1 MKSNLFNPKVFDI
14 LEMFDIEHF
23 FWYSNDPPNK
33 EIIERMIDFILNM
46 KNLSKYSGFCNQE
59 ILAVLSLKNLNAIYL
74 EAEPLD
80 EEIIIKFLENTK
92 TLKSFRTN
100 NFTKLKVLSVK
111 IPLIQYHEGI
121 SKILKHFNNIE
132 ELEVLTTEQDEEN
145 LTLDENFF
153 IENHKNTNL
162 RFLQTPIPHNN
173 FQNWMKKVSNDFPNI
188 EYLLPVRAYYLFN
201 EKFEK
206 SFIDSNRH
214 LFHVNLNSITN
225 ENELFKDCC
234 YVFGVSTYENSNTM
248 VKVIRNKRKEM
259 VLNIDQYFKFCKLQA
274 MMHTPRKLKSFSI
287 TLRKEE
293 NQTAVENCVKF
304 LKLIGKDVKFF
315 KISGEFTF
323 YQLQKIIEVL
333 PNLEIIKFKWIEL
346 DNLVDENLIQI
357 NHKNIK
363 KLIFI
368 SKLCT
373 NLSQQ
378 AQYFYNFFKVIR
390 FNENSLNYFYFTVP
404 FSLNIPAAVDRKQI
418 DNFLENQKLLTKI
431 EEKWSDELFKNVFV
445 LEAKFD
451 EL

>member
-1 MKSNLFNPKVFDI
+1 
-14 LEMFDIEHF
+14 
-23 FWYSNDPPNK
+23 
-33 EIIERMIDFILNM
+33 M

-74 EAEPLD
+74 QAGPLD

-92 TLKSFRTN
+92 TLKSFRSNHITDKILITICTN
-100 NFTKLKVLSVK
+100 LLDLEELNFCFNDQITNEAFMNISKLKSLK
-111 IPLIQYHEGI
+111 ILNIYNGIRKEFIERI

-248 VKVIRNKRKEM
+248 VKVIRDGKKGM

-293 NQTAVENCVKF
+293 NQNAVENCVKF

-404 FSLNIPAAVDRKQI
+404 FSLNIPAAVDRKKI

-431 EEKWSDELFKNVFV
+431 EEKWSDELFKNDFV